1 MKKFAIPT
9 LAAALA
15 LGACAEANAP
25 ADEADDAAT
34 TTTVVEPAETTTIVE
49 EPVPADG
56 MDDTDG
62 SSLTIDGQDVDATV
76 TEEGV
81 DAKVNVD

>member
-34 TTTVVEPAETTTIVE
+34 TTVVEPAETTTIVE

-62 SSLTIDGQDVDATV
+62 SSLTINGQDVDATV